1 MDSKLQDLLVRLG
14 SISGKSIP
22 NLGLIPSAVLVLL
35 YLKNDEVNV
44 LLNKRSETVEHHKN
58 EISFPGGRMDKHDH
72 SLFDTALRE
81 TKEEIGVSPDDV
93 NMFGQLDQ
101 VETMTGYSITP
112 YVGTIP
118 EKYNFNINSAE
129 VSKLLEIPL
138 FKFIDGTVLRKELR
152 YFNGNWLSKHNYVY
166 EGHLIWGAT
175 ANIIGNLVKIIDI
188 SLDGHLS

>member
-1 MDSKLQDLLVRLG
+1 MDPKLRDLHVRMV
-14 SISGKSIP
+14 SFCGKSTPNPDFIP
-22 NLGLIPSAVLVLL
+22 AAVLVLL
-35 YLKNDEVNV
+35 YLKDDEVNV

-58 EISFPGGRMDKHDH
+58 EISFPGGRMDKHDY

-118 EKYNFNINSAE
+118 EKYNFIINSAE

-138 FKFIDGTVLRKELR
+138 FKFNDGTVLRKELR

-175 ANIIGNLVKIIDI
+175 ANIIGNLVKILDI
-188 SLDGHLS
+188 SLDDNLS

>member
-118 EKYNFNINSAE
+118 EKYNFNINSTE

-138 FKFIDGTVLRKELR
+138 FKFNDGTVLRKELR

-188 SLDGHLS
+188 SLDDHLS

>member
-118 EKYNFNINSAE
+118 EKYNFIINSAE

-138 FKFIDGTVLRKELR
+138 FKFNDGTVLRKELR

-175 ANIIGNLVKIIDI
+175 ANIIGNLVKILDI
-188 SLDGHLS
+188 SLDDHLS

>member
-118 EKYNFNINSAE
+118 EKYNFIINSAE
-129 VSKLLEIPL
+129 VSKL
-138 FKFIDGTVLRKELR
+138 
-152 YFNGNWLSKHNYVY
+152 
-166 EGHLIWGAT
+166 
-175 ANIIGNLVKIIDI
+175 
-188 SLDGHLS
+188 

>member
-1 MDSKLQDLLVRLG
+1 
-14 SISGKSIP
+14 
-22 NLGLIPSAVLVLL
+22 
-35 YLKNDEVNV
+35 
-44 LLNKRSETVEHHKN
+44 
-58 EISFPGGRMDKHDH
+58 MDKHDH

-138 FKFIDGTVLRKELR
+138 FKFNDGTVLRKELR

-188 SLDGHLS
+188 SLDDHLS

>member
-118 EKYNFNINSAE
+118 EKYNFNINSTE

-138 FKFIDGTVLRKELR
+138 FKFNDGTVLRKELR

-175 ANIIGNLVKIIDI
+175 ANIIGNLVRILDI
-188 SLDGHLS
+188 SLVDHLS

>member
-1 MDSKLQDLLVRLG
+1 MDSKLQDLLVRIG
-14 SISGKSIP
+14 SFSGKSTS
-22 NLGLIPSAVLVLL
+22 NLGLIPSAVLILL

-118 EKYNFNINSAE
+118 EKYNFIINSAE

-138 FKFIDGTVLRKELR
+138 FKFNDGTVLRKELR

-188 SLDGHLS
+188 SLDDHLS

>member
-35 YLKNDEVNV
+35 YFKNDEVNV

-138 FKFIDGTVLRKELR
+138 FKFNDGTVLRKELR

-188 SLDGHLS
+188 SLDDHLS

>member
-118 EKYNFNINSAE
+118 EKYNFIINSAE

-138 FKFIDGTVLRKELR
+138 FKFNDGTVLRKELR

-175 ANIIGNLVKIIDI
+175 ANIIGNLVRILDI
-188 SLDGHLS
+188 SLDDHLS

>member
-1 MDSKLQDLLVRLG
+1 MDSKLQDLLVRIG
-14 SISGKSIP
+14 SFSGKSTS
-22 NLGLIPSAVLVLL
+22 NLALIPSAVLVLL

-138 FKFIDGTVLRKELR
+138 FKFNDGTVLRKELR

-175 ANIIGNLVKIIDI
+175 ANIIGNLVRILDI
-188 SLDGHLS
+188 SLDDHLS

>member
-112 YVGTIP
+112 YVGTKP
-118 EKYNFNINSAE
+118 KKYNFNINSAE

-138 FKFIDGTVLRKELR
+138 FKFNDRTVLRKELR

-188 SLDGHLS
+188 SLDDHLS

>member
-1 MDSKLQDLLVRLG
+1 MDSKLQDLRVRIG
-14 SISGKSIP
+14 SFSGKSTS

-118 EKYNFNINSAE
+118 KKYNFNINSAE

-138 FKFIDGTVLRKELR
+138 FKFNDGTVLRKELR

-175 ANIIGNLVKIIDI
+175 ANIIGNLVKILDI
-188 SLDGHLS
+188 SLDDHLS

>member
-1 MDSKLQDLLVRLG
+1 MDSKLQDLRVRIG
-14 SISGKSIP
+14 SFSGKSTS

-118 EKYNFNINSAE
+118 EKYNFIINSAE

-138 FKFIDGTVLRKELR
+138 FKFNDGTVLRKELR

-188 SLDGHLS
+188 SLDDHLS

>member
-1 MDSKLQDLLVRLG
+1 MDSKLQDLRVRIG
-14 SISGKSIP
+14 SFSGKSTS

-118 EKYNFNINSAE
+118 EKYNFIINSAE

-138 FKFIDGTVLRKELR
+138 FKFNDGTVLRKELR

-175 ANIIGNLVKIIDI
+175 ANIIGNLVKILDI
-188 SLDGHLS
+188 SLDDHLS

>member
-1 MDSKLQDLLVRLG
+1 MDSKLQDLLVRIG
-14 SISGKSIP
+14 SFSGKSTP

-44 LLNKRSETVEHHKN
+44 LLNKRSATVEHHKN

-118 EKYNFNINSAE
+118 EKYNFNINSTE

-138 FKFIDGTVLRKELR
+138 FKFNDGTVLRKELR

-188 SLDGHLS
+188 SLDDHLS

>member
-1 MDSKLQDLLVRLG
+1 MDSKLQDLRVRIG
-14 SISGKSIP
+14 SFSGKSTS

-138 FKFIDGTVLRKELR
+138 FKFNDGTVLRKELR

-175 ANIIGNLVKIIDI
+175 ANIIGNLVKILDI
-188 SLDGHLS
+188 SLDDHLS

>member
-118 EKYNFNINSAE
+118 EKYNFNINSTE

-138 FKFIDGTVLRKELR
+138 FKFNDGTVLRKELR

-175 ANIIGNLVKIIDI
+175 ANIIGNLVRILDI
-188 SLDGHLS
+188 SLDDHLS

>member
-1 MDSKLQDLLVRLG
+1 MDSKLQDLRVRIG
-14 SISGKSIP
+14 SFSGKSTS

-118 EKYNFNINSAE
+118 EKYNFIINSAE

-138 FKFIDGTVLRKELR
+138 FKFNDGTVLRKELR

-175 ANIIGNLVKIIDI
+175 ANIIGNLVKILDI
-188 SLDGHLS
+188 SLDDNLS

>member
-118 EKYNFNINSAE
+118 KKYNFNINSAE

-138 FKFIDGTVLRKELR
+138 FKFNDGTVLRKELR

-188 SLDGHLS
+188 SLDDHLS

>member
-112 YVGTIP
+112 YVGTKP
-118 EKYNFNINSAE
+118 KKYNFNINSAE

-188 SLDGHLS
+188 SLDDHLS

>member
-1 MDSKLQDLLVRLG
+1 MDSKLQDLLVRIG
-14 SISGKSIP
+14 SFSGKSTP

-138 FKFIDGTVLRKELR
+138 FKFNDGTVLRKELR

-188 SLDGHLS
+188 SLDDHLS

>member
-138 FKFIDGTVLRKELR
+138 FKFNDGTVLRKELR

-188 SLDGHLS
+188 SLDDHLS

>member
-138 FKFIDGTVLRKELR
+138 FKFNDGTVLRKELR

-175 ANIIGNLVKIIDI
+175 ANIIGNLVRILDI
-188 SLDGHLS
+188 SLDDHLS

>member
-118 EKYNFNINSAE
+118 EKYNFIINSAE

-138 FKFIDGTVLRKELR
+138 FKFNDGTVLRKELR

-188 SLDGHLS
+188 SLDDHLS

>member
-101 VETMTGYSITP
+101 VETKTGYSITP

-138 FKFIDGTVLRKELR
+138 FKFNDGTVLRKELR

-188 SLDGHLS
+188 SLDDHLS

>member
-138 FKFIDGTVLRKELR
+138 FKFNDVTVLRKELR

-175 ANIIGNLVKIIDI
+175 ANIIGNLVKILDI
-188 SLDGHLS
+188 SLDDHLS

>member
-1 MDSKLQDLLVRLG
+1 MDSKLQDLRVRIG
-14 SISGKSIP
+14 SFSGKSTS

-118 EKYNFNINSAE
+118 EKYNFNINSTE

-138 FKFIDGTVLRKELR
+138 FKFNDGTVLRKELR

-188 SLDGHLS
+188 SLDDHLS

>member
-44 LLNKRSETVEHHKN
+44 LLKKRSATVEHHKN

-118 EKYNFNINSAE
+118 EKYNFNINSTE

-138 FKFIDGTVLRKELR
+138 FKFNDGTVLRKELR

-175 ANIIGNLVKIIDI
+175 ANIIGNLVRILDI
-188 SLDGHLS
+188 SLDDHLS

>member
-138 FKFIDGTVLRKELR
+138 FKFNDGTVLRKELR

-175 ANIIGNLVKIIDI
+175 ANIIGNLVKILDI
-188 SLDGHLS
+188 SLDDDYY

>member
-138 FKFIDGTVLRKELR
+138 FKFNDGTVLRKELR

-175 ANIIGNLVKIIDI
+175 ANIIGNLVKILDI
-188 SLDGHLS
+188 SLDDHLS

>member
-1 MDSKLQDLLVRLG
+1 MDSKLQDLRVRIG
-14 SISGKSIP
+14 SFSGKSTS

-118 EKYNFNINSAE
+118 EKYNFIINSAE

-138 FKFIDGTVLRKELR
+138 FKFNDGTVLRKELR

-175 ANIIGNLVKIIDI
+175 ANIIGNLVRILDI
-188 SLDGHLS
+188 SLDDHLS